1 MQVSASLEGIG
12 TVAMFCD
19 DFSCQRMC
27 HMNIKLW
34 SGSRASSETRKNCVL
49 RTPSSDNWFPRMEK
63 FGRGSSDEALHLR
76 AGACVWSRLGR
87 VSQWTNPTGIKRKD
101 IVLLFKFSI
110 SRSFQ
115 FLHNRVKVLPCH
127 LLVVIIYL
135 KTSPVCRVMRICHKW
150 GWIRSK
156 LKKADISWWDHTS
169 IHPTIWKRTILL
181 DQK

>member
-12 TVAMFCD
+12 TIAMFCD

-34 SGSRASSETRKNCVL
+34 SGSRASSETKKSCVL

-76 AGACVWSRLGR
+76 PGACVWSRLGR
-87 VSQWTNPTGIKRKD
+87 VSQWTNPTGIIQKD

-110 SRSFQ
+110 QGPSSSCTIESRSFLATYQ
-115 FLHNRVKVLPCH
+115 
-127 LLVVIIYL
+127 LLL
-135 KTSPVCRVMRICHKW
+135 FT
-150 GWIRSK
+150 
-156 LKKADISWWDHTS
+156 
-169 IHPTIWKRTILL
+169 WKPRRYVGSCVFATNGAE
-181 DQK
+181 